1 MKLFKKFFKDP
12 NLKVIEEIQPIVD
25 QVNAFKETYQKLT
38 DEELKSITA
47 ELKAEL
53 KSGKTLDDV
62 LPKAF
67 AAVREANKR
76 TLNVFHYDVQIV
88 GGVVLHRGEIAEM
101 KTGEGKTHVAAL
113 ALYLNALEAKGVHLI
128 TVNDYLAKRDS
139 AWNGAANHL
148 LGLKTAC
155 LVHDQALI
163 YDPEYIDEQQKDER
177 IKHLRPCSR
186 KEAYLADIT
195 YGTNSEYG
203 FDYLRDNMV
212 SDIHQKVQRNLNYA
226 IVDEVDSVLI
236 DEARTPLIISAPAEE
251 SALLYRKFAQLVPRL
266 TENEDYNID
275 EKMRATT
282 LTEEGIENIE
292 KILGM
297 GNIYTEGGI
306 QMVHHLEQAL
316 SAHALFKKDKD
327 YVVKD
332 GEVVIIDEFTG
343 RLMQGRR
350 YSEGLHQAIEAKEGV
365 EVQKESR
372 TLATITIQNYFR
384 MYKKLSGMTGT
395 AATEAEEFA
404 KIYDLDV
411 TVVPTNRPIVRKDL
425 PDRIYSSEEGR
436 FMAVVREIKHLHE
449 SGQPV
454 LVGTISIEKNELLA
468 SYLQKEGVPFELLN
482 AKNHEK
488 EAEIV
493 SQAGRLGAVTVATN
507 MAGRGVDIKLG
518 GDPYN
523 KEEAEKVKEVGGL
536 FVLGTE
542 RHESRRIDNQLRGR
556 SGRQG
561 DPGASQFYIS
571 MEDDLM
577 RIFGTDRVKG
587 LMQRL
592 GVPEDTPIEN
602 KMISNS
608 IEKAQTRVEG
618 HHFDVRKH
626 LVEYD
631 DVINK
636 QRTVI
641 YEKRLHI
648 LDSAKEEPKELRKL
662 VLDMV
667 TEELEQVISFH
678 TAETDQSKWNL
689 KEIAEV
695 AGTIFP
701 VSQEV
706 RSALAGIGKISG
718 ADGSK
723 RSGDKAMDTVART
736 NLIEYLVKE
745 AKKQYE
751 VLEAQI
757 IEQSGVEDTM
767 RQVEKEIM
775 IRSIDNLWV
784 DHLDA
789 VSAVRTGIGLR
800 GYGQR
805 DPLIEFKKETY
816 RMFMELQ
823 NLIQRQVVYSIYK
836 VGITSKMTNSIM
848 DTDQQQTSNIKSSGQ
863 FKNADP
869 YANVK
874 KGDAPVVE
882 SKVKNEEGDKV
893 GRNDP
898 CPCGSG
904 KKYKKCCG

>member
-1 MKLFKKFFKDP
+1 
-12 NLKVIEEIQPIVD
+12 
-25 QVNAFKETYQKLT
+25 
-38 DEELKSITA
+38 
-47 ELKAEL
+47 
-53 KSGKTLDDV
+53 
-62 LPKAF
+62 
-67 AAVREANKR
+67 
-76 TLNVFHYDVQIV
+76 
-88 GGVVLHRGEIAEM
+88 
-101 KTGEGKTHVAAL
+101 
-113 ALYLNALEAKGVHLI
+113 
-128 TVNDYLAKRDS
+128 
-139 AWNGAANHL
+139 
-148 LGLKTAC
+148 
-155 LVHDQALI
+155 
-163 YDPEYIDEQQKDER
+163 
-177 IKHLRPCSR
+177 
-186 KEAYLADIT
+186 
-195 YGTNSEYG
+195 
-203 FDYLRDNMV
+203 
-212 SDIHQKVQRNLNYA
+212 
-226 IVDEVDSVLI
+226 
-236 DEARTPLIISAPAEE
+236 
-251 SALLYRKFAQLVPRL
+251 
-266 TENEDYNID
+266 
-275 EKMRATT
+275 
-282 LTEEGIENIE
+282 
-292 KILGM
+292 
-297 GNIYTEGGI
+297 
-306 QMVHHLEQAL
+306 
-316 SAHALFKKDKD
+316 
-327 YVVKD
+327 
-332 GEVVIIDEFTG
+332 
-343 RLMQGRR
+343 
-350 YSEGLHQAIEAKEGV
+350 
-365 EVQKESR
+365 
-372 TLATITIQNYFR
+372 
-384 MYKKLSGMTGT
+384 
-395 AATEAEEFA
+395 
-404 KIYDLDV
+404 
-411 TVVPTNRPIVRKDL
+411 
-425 PDRIYSSEEGR
+425 
-436 FMAVVREIKHLHE
+436 
-449 SGQPV
+449 
-454 LVGTISIEKNELLA
+454 
-468 SYLQKEGVPFELLN
+468 
-482 AKNHEK
+482 
-488 EAEIV
+488 
-493 SQAGRLGAVTVATN
+493 
-507 MAGRGVDIKLG
+507 
-518 GDPYN
+518 
-523 KEEAEKVKEVGGL
+523 
-536 FVLGTE
+536 
-542 RHESRRIDNQLRGR
+542 
-556 SGRQG
+556 
-561 DPGASQFYIS
+561 